1 MKRYILVTK
10 RDGEQ
15 VSYERNDIEKFVTD
29 TGATDDQ
36 AIEAFSLDNGRTT
49 HINAHWF
56 KCKRL
61 VKIVS
66 GVQHEVVELRE
77 MVIGAMPWTTS
88 EQR

>member
-1 MKRYILVTK
+1 MKRYILVTE
-10 RDGEQ
+10 RNGGR
-15 VSYERNDIEKFVTD
+15 VSYERNDIGKFVSD
-29 TGATDDQ
+29 TGVTEDQ
-36 AIEAFSLDNGRTT
+36 AIEAFSLGNGRTT
-49 HINAHWF
+49 HVNGHWF

-61 VKIVS
+61 IKTVS

>member
-10 RDGEQ
+10 RDGGR
-15 VSYERNDIEKFVTD
+15 VSYERNDIGKFVSD
-29 TGATDDQ
+29 TGATNNQ
-36 AIEAFSLDNGRTT
+36 ASEAFSLDNGQTT

-77 MVIGAMPWTTS
+77 MVIGAMPWKNS
-88 EQR
+88 EQH